1 MKLAN
6 TGPRSGLRAVLLAS
20 ISLGALTLI
29 APAVASAQ
37 EATPSAEEPTTV
49 IVTGYRASLQSA
61 LTTKRKAD
69 VMMDA
74 INAEDIADFP
84 DANLAE
90 SLQRIPGISIDRDN
104 GEGRTIT
111 VRGLGADFTRVRIN
125 GLEALS
131 TAGANDAGSNPNR
144 SRAFDFNTFAS
155 ELFNSLRVRK
165 SSSAETDEGSLGA
178 TVDLITGRPF
188 DYKKDQYAFS
198 IQDAYYD
205 NGGFHNPRVTGLIS
219 KRWAD
224 GKLGFLASVAYSER
238 DSENDQYRRG
248 IGQSEYLYRNATWLT
263 NEIPMRA
270 GFSAPAGTTF
280 PATTLTNGGLCPGT
294 TTPVRPAGFTCPLPI
309 SNTNYA
315 NAVTGSDPA
324 AYALLHPT
332 GTNGNMN
339 ASLVRIPALGSIEQQ
354 DLHQER
360 LGITASLQMQP
371 NPNTRVSIDGLYS
384 KFRNESTIYQVSSVG
399 LNRDNTNAGYGT
411 AVNDA
416 AKAATSNTGNNPG
429 TALSLANRRALY
441 PGTCTQQDATDVRAA
456 IDCGQT
462 LNGTTLVSGT
472 SFSYNPNNLDPYD
485 YYNAEFVNGTRN
497 PGYVASTDLLGFR
510 DKLIG
515 RQATDVLAANV
526 SNGVADYLVLRNVDW
541 RSGADRNFYTTEFKQ
556 LSFNLNQKFT
566 DRLTGDFTFG
576 ASESYNENQGLLV
589 EFNRM
594 DAPESFVFDE
604 RGGGEM
610 PVFNLGFNAADPA
623 NWGMVKGFSAIRHF
637 QRFVTNKYAGAKAD
651 FGYELNE
658 NLSLKFG
665 VTSRKYDFQTNLLE
679 RENDL
684 LNPTE
689 KEAKVSVASLGK
701 VIQFGQGLDVPGGTT
716 TSFFAPSI
724 EGFNSVFDF
733 TCNCINKWGD
743 WRIHGKRNG
752 GRENFKVQE
761 RSEGGYLQLN
771 FDYDVLGGNV
781 FGNIGVRQVKTD
793 LTSYGNTSG
802 GRPITG
808 RNEYTDTLPAFNV
821 AWQVI
826 PNVYLRAAAA
836 KVMARP
842 LLGNLS
848 PSITAISIP
857 TTGGVTGATLTIG
870 NPKLQPFRGKTY
882 DLSAEWYFAKG
893 GLLSMAV
900 FKKDIASY
908 PQTVLFSAPLSNFLS
923 AEDLAT
929 LKLQFNTGSVADNA
943 RLAYIDANGEA
954 TARQFRDA
962 PGGTLE
968 GWEFSY
974 QQDFTFLPWILKN
987 TGVQF
992 NMTHI
997 DSKLTYILDPGTATV
1012 APTFGNGPWLGA
1024 SPDAINLT
1032 LYYETDTFSARVS
1045 MAKREGYYT
1054 TYPLAAGSC
1063 SPGLNSDGTPCNSP
1077 LINDFAGSL
1086 PTQNVDFSMSYKP
1099 TKRLTITLEGLNMTN
1114 ETTNRFGYG
1123 ATSQTV
1129 VSQYGSTGR
1138 QLTLGV
1144 RYKY

>member
-1 MKLAN
+1 MTTKAMH
-6 TGPRSGLRAVLLAS
+6 GRSASAILRKSVS
-20 ISLGALTLI
+20 VSALTSVL
-29 APAVASAQ
+29 ALTAMGAQAQ
-37 EATPSAEEPTTV
+37 EAAPATPASDDIQTV
-49 IVTGYRASLQSA
+49 VVTGYRASLQSA

-165 SSSAETDEGSLGA
+165 TSSAETDEGSLGA

-205 NGGFHNPRVTGLIS
+205 NGGFHNPRVTGLVS
-219 KRWAD
+219 RRWAD

-248 IGQSEYLYRNATWLT
+248 PGQSDYLYRNATWAT
-263 NEIPMRA
+263 NEYPLRA
-270 GFSAPAGTTF
+270 GFAAPAGTTF
-280 PATTLTNGGLCPGT
+280 NDTILAAAGPCPGT
-294 TTPVRPAGFTCPLPI
+294 TTPSRPIGYVCTGAPAIT
-309 SNTNYA
+309 NTAYY

-324 AYALLHPT
+324 AYALLHNPL
-332 GTNGNMN
+332 N
-339 ASLVRIPALGSIEQQ
+339 ASQVRFPALGSIEQQ

-360 LGITASLQMQP
+360 LGLTASFQMQP
-371 NPNTRVSIDGLYS
+371 NPGTRISIDGLYS

-399 LNRDNTNAGYGT
+399 LNRDNTNAQYAT
-411 AVNDA
+411 AVNNDA
-416 AKAATSNTGNNPG
+416 AASTGAISGANPG
-429 TALSLANRRALY
+429 TKLTVAQKRGLY
-441 PGTCTQQDATDVRAA
+441 PGTCTARAATDIQAA
-456 IDCGQT
+456 IDCGQSFY
-462 LNGTTLVSGT
+462 GGGLVSGMG
-472 SFSYNPNNLDPYD
+472 FSYNPKNLDPYD
-485 YYNAEFVNGTRN
+485 YYTN
-497 PGYVASTDLLGFR
+497 PNSVGYVASADGLGFR

-515 RQATDVLAANV
+515 RQGVDVLAANV

-541 RSGADRNFYTTEFKQ
+541 RSAADRNFYTTEFKQ
-556 LSFNLNQKFT
+556 LSFNLTQEFS
-566 DRLTGDFTFG
+566 DRLRGDFTLG

-594 DAPESFVFDE
+594 DSPESFVFDE

-610 PVFNLGFNAADPA
+610 PVFNIGFDAANPA
-623 NWGMVKGFSAIRHF
+623 NWNMVKGFSAIRHY
-637 QRFVTNKYAGAKAD
+637 QRFVTNEYKGAKAD
-651 FGYELNE
+651 FTYDLND
-658 NLSLKFG
+658 NLTLKFG
-665 VTSRKYDFQTNLLE
+665 GTSRQYGFETNLLE
-679 RENDL
+679 RESDL

-689 KEAKVSVASLGK
+689 KEAGVSVASLGK
-701 VIQFGQGLDVPGGTT
+701 VIQFGQGLDVPGGTA

-724 EGFNSVFDF
+724 EAFNSVFDF
-733 TCNCINKWGD
+733 TCNCINQYGD

-761 RSEGGYLQLN
+761 KSEGAYLQLN
-771 FDYDVLGGNV
+771 FDYDVLGGNI

-793 LTSYGNTSG
+793 LTSYGTTSA

-808 RNEYTDTLPAFNV
+808 RNEYTDTLPSFNV
-821 AWQVI
+821 AWEVI
-826 PNVYLRAAAA
+826 PNVYVRAGAAE
-836 KVMARP
+836 VMARP
-842 LLGNLS
+842 QLGNLS

-857 TTGGVTGATLTIG
+857 STTGATTGATLTIG
-870 NPKLQPFRGKTY
+870 NPKLAPFRGKTY

-893 GLLSMAV
+893 GLLSLAV
-900 FKKDIASY
+900 FKKDIESY
-908 PQTVLFSAPLSNFLS
+908 PQTVLFSAPLSTFLS
-923 AEDLAT
+923 ADDLAT

-943 RLAYIDANGEA
+943 RLAYIDSNGEA

-968 GWEFSY
+968 GYEFSY
-974 QQDFTFLPWILKN
+974 QQDFTFLPWLFRN

-992 NMTHI
+992 NLTHI
-997 DSKLTYILDPGTATV
+997 ESELTYILDPGSATV
-1012 APTFGNGPWLGA
+1012 APSYGAGPWLGA

-1032 LYYETDTFSARVS
+1032 LYYETEKFSARVS

-1063 SPGLNSDGTPCNSP
+1063 APGLNSDGTPCNSP

-1086 PTQNVDFSMSYKP
+1086 PTENVDFSMSYKP
-1099 TKRLTITLEGLNMTN
+1099 TRNLTVTLEGLNMTN
-1114 ETTNRFGYG
+1114 ETTNRYAYG
-1123 ATSQTV
+1123 GTSQTV

-1138 QLTLGV
+1138 QFTLGV

>member
-1 MKLAN
+1 MTHQTPKGRIASS
-6 TGPRSGLRAVLLAS
+6 TLRKTVS
-20 ISLGALTLI
+20 VS
-29 APAVASAQ
+29 AVATALLLSAGAQAQ
-37 EATPSAEEPTTV
+37 EASPAAEEPTTV

-248 IGQSEYLYRNATWLT
+248 IGQSEYLYRNATWATLE
-263 NEIPMRA
+263 NPRRA

-280 PATTLTNGGLCPGT
+280 TNSISNPTATNTAGTVSATPAIT
-294 TTPVRPAGFTCPLPI
+294 
-309 SNTNYA
+309 NTNYI

-324 AYALLHPT
+324 AYALLHNPLDS
-332 GTNGNMN
+332 
-339 ASLVRIPALGSIEQQ
+339 SLVRIPALGSIEQQ

-360 LGITASLQMQP
+360 LGITASFQMQP

-399 LNRDNTNAGYGT
+399 LNRDNTNAGY
-411 AVNDA
+411 
-416 AKAATSNTGNNPG
+416 ATSANTVTTD
-429 TALSLANRRALY
+429 TATARTTRRNLY
-441 PGTCTQQDATDVRAA
+441 PGTCTARDATDLLAA
-456 IDCGQT
+456 IDCGQAQ
-462 LNGTTLVSGT
+462 NGTTLVPGT
-472 SFSYNPNNLDPYD
+472 FFSFNPNNLDPYD
-485 YYNAEFVNGTRN
+485 YYNSPTVNGAVN

-541 RSGADRNFYTTEFKQ
+541 RSAADRNFYTTEFKQ
-556 LSFNLNQKFT
+556 LSFNLNQKFS
-566 DRLTGDFTFG
+566 DRLTGDFTIG

-610 PVFNLGFNAADPA
+610 PVFNLGFNAADPT
-623 NWGMVKGFSAIRHF
+623 NWGMVKGFSGIRHF

-689 KEAKVSVASLGK
+689 REAKVSVASLGR
-701 VIQFGQGLDVPGGTT
+701 VVQFGQGLDVPGGTT

-771 FDYDVLGGNV
+771 FDHDVLGGNV

-793 LTSYGNTSG
+793 LTSYGTTSA

-808 RNEYTDTLPAFNV
+808 RNEYTDTLPSFNV

-857 TTGGVTGATLTIG
+857 NTGGATGATLTIG

-908 PQTVLFSAPLSNFLS
+908 PQTVLFSAPLSTFLS
-923 AEDLAT
+923 PEDLAS
-929 LKLQFNTGSVADNA
+929 LRAQFTNVNQ
-943 RLAYIDANGEA
+943 LAYIDANGEA

-987 TGVQF
+987 TGLQF

-1032 LYYETDTFSARVS
+1032 LYYETDMFSARVS

-1054 TYPLAAGSC
+1054 TYPLASGSC
-1063 SPGLNSDGTPCNSP
+1063 SPGLNSDGTACNSP